1 MTTFIP
7 TTRRSTASTAIR
19 KAAQLLP
26 LLAIG
31 AVAMAAEPGRPAATK
46 QRQQQTR
53 TVVDPAVQP
62 AGGACRQCGPGGCQ
76 PGHAHRH
83 HRDCRDGACVPYC
96 PVRPS
101 TFGFYG
107 TQWRRW
113 PGQGVTP
120 VSHNEAATPVKPPRS
135 AVPGADEE
143 SIGPKPSELPEPD
156 FPRGESP
163 ADDRSPLA
171 PEPDQTAP
179 EPAAPAATTET
190 APEAT
195 ASEDLEGAPRTTE
208 PGGLPRG
215 EEKPVQPAT
224 PPAKPRPEDDNLF
237 DDSAARKVRRKIP
250 TAAANQST
258 PRTVAA
264 RVQPAAHHDERMTK
278 PTAGRAVAPQSVP
291 RVPFDPRQ
299 EAARMRQTR

>member
-7 TTRRSTASTAIR
+7 TTRRSTASKAIR

-31 AVAMAAEPGRPAATK
+31 AVAMAAEPGRPAATT

-62 AGGACRQCGPGGCQ
+62 AGGVCRQCGPGGCQ

-156 FPRGESP
+156 FPRGDSP
-163 ADDRSPLA
+163 AADRSPLA

-190 APEAT
+190 TPEAT
-195 ASEDLEGAPRTTE
+195 AREDLEGAPRTTE

-250 TAAANQST
+250 AAAANQST
-258 PRTVAA
+258 PRAVAA
-264 RVQPAAHHDERMTK
+264 RVQPAAHHDEQTTK
-278 PTAGRAVAPQSVP
+278 PTAGRAAAPQSVP